1 MSELPEWDTLD
12 GDEQRALVE
21 TRGTRSP
28 SERVSPPQT
37 LWDSFEDFFGADESA
52 VCEYLDALELKGR
65 IYTVGADTCRV
76 APTRPCVPV
85 DLALFL
91 VAVSSR
97 GCPLGTVANPG
108 G

>member
-1 MSELPEWDTLD
+1 MGYARWGRATRTRRDTRDSLTERE
-12 GDEQRALVE
+12 GEF
-21 TRGTRSP
+21 P
-28 SERVSPPQT
+28 SQT